1 MNRMLTM
8 VPLAAL
14 LLTAAACGP
23 KTDHADENAAA
34 TAASAEHEA
43 DTPAADARAADSHA
57 AAEGEGQALLPIMQ
71 RLGAEMMTLTHAL
84 MTEDRPTITRSAA
97 AIAEHAP
104 ISAAEL
110 ERIHTTLEEEMATFE
125 ALDERVHSA
134 SVRLNE
140 AAQTGDFAAVAERLG
155 EVQRGCVACHTQFRS
170 RLLTTDAGR

>member
-1 MNRMLTM
+1 MQLLTTL
-8 VPLAAL
+8 PLAAL
-14 LLTAAACGP
+14 LLAAAACGP
-23 KTDHADENAAA
+23 QANEADESTTAAA
-34 TAASAEHEA
+34 TTAEHQA
-43 DTPAADARAADSHA
+43 DSAAPDDRAAAGHA
-57 AAEGEGQALLPIMQ
+57 AADGEGQALLPIMQ
-71 RLGAEMMTLTHAL
+71 RLGAEMITLTNAL
-84 MTEDRPTITRSAA
+84 MTEDRATITRSAA

-110 ERIHTTLEEEMATFE
+110 ERIHTTLGEQMATFE